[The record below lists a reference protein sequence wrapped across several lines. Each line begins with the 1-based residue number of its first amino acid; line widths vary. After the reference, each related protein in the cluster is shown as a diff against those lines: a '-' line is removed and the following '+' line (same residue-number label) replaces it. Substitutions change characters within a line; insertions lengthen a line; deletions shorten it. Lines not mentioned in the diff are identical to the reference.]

1 MMTSSDGT
9 IGQDEGVRRLIVP
22 SAPRARRHN
31 HFSLG
36 SSEPQVIPVTRAAD

>member
-9 IGQDEGVRRLIVP
+9 IGHEQRERRLIVP
-22 SAPRARRHN
+22 CAPLARRYN

-36 SSEPQVIPVTRAAD
+36 SPGPQVIPVNRAAD